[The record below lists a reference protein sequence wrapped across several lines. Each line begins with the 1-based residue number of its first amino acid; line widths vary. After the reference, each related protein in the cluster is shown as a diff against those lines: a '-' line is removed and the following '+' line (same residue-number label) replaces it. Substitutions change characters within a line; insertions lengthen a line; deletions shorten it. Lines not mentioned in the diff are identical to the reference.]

1 MEISCN
7 NFKMQKIVEGN
18 CKTLCIKEFLFFF
31 VFVFFVMSIYLIYLL
46 FKILY
51 NLYFLLNPLENNLGA
66 AIGSLQK
73 NKITSSCYWKDG
85 VIKP

>member
-7 NFKMQKIVEGN
+7 NFKMRKIVEGN

-51 NLYFLLNPLENNLGA
+51 NLYFLLNLLENNPEA
-66 AIGSLQK
+66 ATVYPRSE
-73 NKITSSCYWKDG
+73 
-85 VIKP
+85 

>member
-7 NFKMQKIVEGN
+7 NFKMRKIVEGN

-31 VFVFFVMSIYLIYLL
+31 VFVFFMMSIYLIYLL

>member
-1 MEISCN
+1 MR
-7 NFKMQKIVEGN
+7 KIVEGN

-31 VFVFFVMSIYLIYLL
+31 VFVFFMMSIYLIYLL

-85 VIKP
+85 VIKL

>member
-1 MEISCN
+1 
-7 NFKMQKIVEGN
+7 MQKIVEGN
-18 CKTLCIKEFLFFF
+18 CKTLCIKEFLF
-31 VFVFFVMSIYLIYLL
+31 FFVMSIYLIYLL

-85 VIKP
+85 IIKP